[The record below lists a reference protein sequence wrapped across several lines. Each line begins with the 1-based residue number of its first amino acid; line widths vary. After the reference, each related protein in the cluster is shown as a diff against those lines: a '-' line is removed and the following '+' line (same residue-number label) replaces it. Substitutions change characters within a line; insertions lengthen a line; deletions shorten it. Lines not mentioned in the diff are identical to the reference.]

1 MKKNKPAHLLARDQA
16 QGEVILLLGQ
26 WKELEIRYSDSIRR
40 IVLTAEVVEGVV
52 SKCIHYGLFE
62 EARVAARFRQE
73 RGLKIAEVDE
83 ALKALLLKFTP
94 YTSLSNQEAEFLGK
108 EFDHH
113 GIFSYPPFAELLQA
127 TSDEFREFIEREC
140 LYEPL

>member
-1 MKKNKPAHLLARDQA
+1 MKKNKPSHLFARDQA
-16 QGEVILLLGQ
+16 QAEVMLLLEQ
-26 WKELEIRYSDSIRR
+26 WKELEIRYSDSIHR
-40 IVLTAEVVEGVV
+40 IVLTVEVVEGVV

-62 EARVAARFRQE
+62 EARVAARFRQK

-83 ALKALLLKFTP
+83 VLKALLLKFTP
-94 YTSLSNQEAEFLGK
+94 YISLCNQEAEFLGK

-127 TSDEFREFIEREC
+127 TSDEFREFIKREH
-140 LYEPL
+140 LYELL

>member
-1 MKKNKPAHLLARDQA
+1 MKKNQPPHLLARDQA

-40 IVLTAEVVEGVV
+40 TVLTAEVVEEVV
-52 SKCIHYGLFE
+52 NKCIHYGLFE

-83 ALKALLLKFTP
+83 VLKALLLKFTP
-94 YTSLSNQEAEFLGK
+94 FISLYTQEAEFLGK
-108 EFDHH
+108 EFDRH

-127 TSDEFREFIEREC
+127 TSDEFREFIKREC
-140 LYEPL
+140 LYELL